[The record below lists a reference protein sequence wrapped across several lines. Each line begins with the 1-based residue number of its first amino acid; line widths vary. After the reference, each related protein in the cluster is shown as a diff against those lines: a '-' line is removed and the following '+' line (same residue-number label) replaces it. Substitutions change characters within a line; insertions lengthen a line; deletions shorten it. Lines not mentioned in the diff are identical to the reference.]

1 VDKTSKA
8 NDRRRVRR
16 AGATRSDTPDTNHKS
31 RREDL
36 AKGRPESPPE
46 RRSPLDRNRVVR
58 AAIELIDEQGV
69 HALSMRR
76 LGRRLDVEAMS
87 LYAYVQSRENL
98 LDGVIDAV
106 VDDLFD
112 DPDTHLMDT
121 DSWQD
126 YLVRVAQGV
135 RQSALAHPQV
145 FPLVATRPPQA
156 PWIRPPLRSLQWV
169 ESFLASLRAHG
180 FNDDTAV
187 YTYRAF
193 TSFLLGHLLLEVA
206 ALGAHVGPVP
216 DMAGTEPASLPL
228 DDYPNLQQLRT
239 KLAANETASEFEESL
254 DNLLNRLEDIRAHGI
269 P

>member
-1 VDKTSKA
+1 M
-8 NDRRRVRR
+8 
-16 AGATRSDTPDTNHKS
+16 
-31 RREDL
+31 
-36 AKGRPESPPE
+36 
-46 RRSPLDRNRVVR
+46 R

-98 LDGVIDAV
+98 LDGVIAAI

-126 YLVRVAQGV
+126 YLVQVANGV
-135 RQSALAHPQV
+135 RRSALAHPRV
-145 FPLVATRPPQA
+145 FPLVATRPPEA
-156 PWIRPPLRSLQWV
+156 PWIRPPLRSLRWV
-169 ESFLASLRAHG
+169 ESFLASLRSHG
-180 FNDDTAV
+180 FDDDTAV

-206 ALGAHVGPVP
+206 ALGAETGPVP
-216 DMAGTEPASLPL
+216 EPASADQAGLRL
-228 DDYPNLQQLRT
+228 DDYPNLQQLSS
-239 KLAANETASEFEESL
+239 KLADNQSAVEFEESL
-254 DNLLNRLEDIRAHGI
+254 DNLLNRLEDVLAHGI

>member
-1 VDKTSKA
+1 M
-8 NDRRRVRR
+8 
-16 AGATRSDTPDTNHKS
+16 ATGTP
-31 RREDL
+31 E
-36 AKGRPESPPE
+36 PPSE

-98 LDGVIDAV
+98 LDGVIEAV
-106 VDDLFD
+106 VDDLID
-112 DPDTHLMDT
+112 DPDTQLMDT

-126 YLVRVAQGV
+126 YLARVANGV
-135 RQSALAHPQV
+135 RRGALAHPRV

-156 PWIRPPLRSLQWV
+156 PWIRPPLRSLRWV
-169 ESFLASLRAHG
+169 ESFLASLRTHG
-180 FNDDTAV
+180 FDEDTAV

-206 ALGAHVGPVP
+206 ALGADTGPVP
-216 DMAGTEPASLPL
+216 DSPEVEPAPLAL
-228 DDYPNLQQLRT
+228 DDYPNLQQLSA
-239 KLAANETASEFEESL
+239 KLAENEAGSEFEESL
-254 DNLLNRLEDIRAHGI
+254 DNLLNRLEDVRTHGI